1 MASDDRVVMV
11 GVDAGFSESEAFYY
25 RDEILKLIIRCYEQ
39 GYRDGKLEGQFNK
52 LEPDEGDTLQ

>member
-1 MASDDRVVMV
+1 MV
-11 GVDAGFSESEAFYY
+11 GMDAGFSESEAFYY